1 VPVTNVLITLLTAG
15 IYLHGGWRKKRLLDE
30 EEELTG
36 KVSEEILI
44 GEGGR

>member
-1 VPVTNVLITLLTAG
+1 LPITNVLITLMTAG

-36 KVSEEILI
+36 RVSEEILF
-44 GEGGR
+44 GEGRR